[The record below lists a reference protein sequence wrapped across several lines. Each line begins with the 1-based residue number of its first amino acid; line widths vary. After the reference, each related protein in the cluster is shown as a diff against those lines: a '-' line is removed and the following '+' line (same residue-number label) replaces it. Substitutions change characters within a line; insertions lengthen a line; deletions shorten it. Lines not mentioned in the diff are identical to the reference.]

1 MNLENTDVFH
11 KIEMKDIT
19 FVNPEF
25 FWLFLLFPLLV
36 GWLWIGRKKEIPS
49 VLFSSLQGVRSV
61 PTWRTRLRPI
71 LYILRGLSL
80 VCLIIA
86 LARPRSSSEITKT
99 KTTEG
104 IDIILSID
112 MSSSML
118 AKDLKPNRIEALKRV
133 AAQFI

>member
-1 MNLENTDVFH
+1 M
-11 KIEMKDIT
+11 
-19 FVNPEF
+19 
-25 FWLFLLFPLLV
+25 
-36 GWLWIGRKKEIPS
+36 PS
-49 VLFSSLQGVRSV
+49 VLFSSLQVVQPLR
-61 PTWRTRLRPI
+61 TWRTTLRPI
-71 LYILRGLSL
+71 LYVLRSL
-80 VCLIIA
+80 ALAALIVA

-133 AAQFI
+133 ASHFIEQRASDRIGIVVY